1 MTKLI
6 AVIFLFSLLHLPLL
20 AQLPANQMVQA
31 AFQKIN
37 SGQLDDAIV
46 DLNKVLAD
54 SSDHFGALNMLGLA
68 FRRKKDFAKSLTAY
82 KKAQKVQPE
91 NPSAMFNLG
100 VAYALIQHKDM
111 AFEVLLEAKA
121 MNAINVTNI
130 GLSPAAT
137 ILKDDARYT
146 QLFPSPEEYADP
158 FVEEGVEV
166 IHDWNGEHQ
175 SDQFGWIGRNIGD
188 VDKDGIMDITT
199 SAPTNN
205 EGAVNAGKIY
215 VYSGKTGKLI
225 WSFVAKDANG
235 QLGMSI
241 EAAGDVNGDGTPDVV
256 AGAPYVNKTWVF
268 SGKNGEVLYEWV
280 GQDPKG
286 AFGRGVKGVG
296 DVDGD
301 GFGEVLIGEPY
312 QIWGA
317 PLNSSK
323 IDHAGKAYLYAGKD
337 GTILQTWEGVRIG
350 DGFGTALAG
359 KTTSDQTLLLIGAPN
374 AGPKNGGQVKVYKGK
389 STTPFFTIEADSTGN
404 SLGGMF
410 MSVVGDVDGDQVQD
424 VYASDF
430 TNGALGNATGRIYI
444 HSGATGQCLLELTGE
459 KAGEG
464 FGIGVADA
472 GDTNQDGH
480 DDLVIGAW
488 QHASAAPS
496 GGKVYVYSGKDGG
509 LLRTLTGKVV
519 GETVGFDATGI
530 GDVNG
535 DGVVDLLLTSA
546 WSAINGSQS
555 GRMLLVSGKQRKKK

>member
-1 MTKLI
+1 MNKLI
-6 AVIFLFSLLHLPLL
+6 QITFLLSLFCLPIF
-20 AQLPANQMVQA
+20 AQSPPAQAVQA
-31 AFQKIN
+31 ALQKIN
-37 SGQLDDAIV
+37 RGQLDEAVV
-46 DLNKVLAD
+46 DLNKVLDD
-54 SSDHFGALNMLGLA
+54 SPDHFGALNMLGLA
-68 FRRKKDFAKSLTAY
+68 LRRKKDFTKSLAVY
-82 KKAQKVQPE
+82 EKAQKVQPE
-91 NPSAMFNLG
+91 NPRAMFNLG
-100 VAYALIQHKDM
+100 VAYALNQNKDK
-111 AFEVLLEAKA
+111 AFENLLKAKA
-121 MNAINVTNI
+121 TNALNVTNI
-130 GLSPAAT
+130 GLSPAAA
-137 ILKDDARYT
+137 ILKNDKRYK
-146 QLFPSPEEYADP
+146 QLFPSPEEYAAP
-158 FVEEGVEV
+158 FVEKGIEI
-166 IHDWNGEHQ
+166 IHDWKGEHQ

-188 VDKDGIMDITT
+188 VDKDGVLDLTT

-205 EGAVNAGKIY
+205 EGATNAGKIY
-215 VYSGKTGKLI
+215 VYSGKSGKLI
-225 WSFVAKDANG
+225 WSYAAKDANG

-268 SGKNGEVLYEWV
+268 SGKDGQVLYEWV
-280 GQDPKG
+280 GADSKG

-301 GFGEVLIGEPY
+301 GYGDVLIGEPY

-323 IDHAGKAYLYAGKD
+323 IEHAGKVYLYGGKN
-337 GTILQTWEGVRIG
+337 GTVLQTWEGLRTG

-359 KTTSDQTLLLIGAPN
+359 KTTDGQTLLMVGAPS
-374 AGPKNGGQVKVYKGK
+374 AGSKNGGQVIVYSGK
-389 STTPFFTIEADSTGN
+389 SGTPFFTIDADSTGN

-410 MSVVGDVDGDQVQD
+410 MSVVGDVDGDKIQD

-430 TNGALGNATGRIYI
+430 SNSALGNATGRVYI
-444 HSGATGQCLLELTGE
+444 HSGATGERLLELTGE

-464 FGIGVADA
+464 FGIGIADA

-496 GGKVYVYSGKDGG
+496 GGKVYVYSGKDGS
-509 LLRTLTGKVV
+509 LIRTLTGKVV
-519 GETVGFDATGI
+519 GETLGFDATGI

-555 GRMLLVSGKQRKKK
+555 GRMLLISGK